1 MTNNTYNRTS
11 LQTTIQDTL
20 PDVLSTLGF
29 KTSIPKCPSS
39 ASFLS
44 KELPPLSLPRN
55 SQQTSACQTNFQAS
69 VIQNLQSSHQQQN
82 PPAAE
87 TIGILLNSQELNS
100 SCPMSNSKLSFP
112 VNNTKPIKSEYF
124 TTSTKMHLNSDSN
137 IDNTNNELLMIK
149 RFSNETGMNNKWSK
163 K

>member
-11 LQTTIQDTL
+11 IQTTIVDTL
-20 PDVLSTLGF
+20 PDVLSTLSF
-29 KTSIPKCPSS
+29 KTSIPNCPSS
-39 ASFLS
+39 VSFLS
-44 KELPPLSLPRN
+44 KELPPLSLPGN
-55 SQQTSACQTNFQAS
+55 PQHTSPCQTNFQTS

-82 PPAAE
+82 HLGEE
-87 TIGILLNSQELNS
+87 TVGILLNSQEINS

-112 VNNTKPIKSEYF
+112 IPNTKPIESAYI
-124 TTSTKMHLNSDSN
+124 TSTKMHLNSTSVTGN
-137 IDNTNNELLMIK
+137 SNNELLMIK

>member
-1 MTNNTYNRTS
+1 VTNNTYNRTS

-44 KELPPLSLPRN
+44 KELPSLSL
-55 SQQTSACQTNFQAS
+55 QTSACQTNFQTS
-69 VIQNLQSSHQQQN
+69 VIQNLQSSHEQQN
-82 PPAAE
+82 PPAAV
-87 TIGILLNSQELNS
+87 GILLDSQELNS
-100 SCPMSNSKLSFP
+100 SCPMSNSQLSFP
-112 VNNTKPIKSEYF
+112 ENNTKPIKSECF
-124 TTSTKMHLNSDSN
+124 TTSTQMHLNSASN

>member
-29 KTSIPKCPSS
+29 KTSIPKCPPS
-39 ASFLS
+39 ASVLS
-44 KELPPLSLPRN
+44 EELPPLSLPRN
-55 SQQTSACQTNFQAS
+55 PQQASACQTSFQTS

-82 PPAAE
+82 PPAAS
-87 TIGILLNSQELNS
+87 TIGFLLNSQELNS

-112 VNNTKPIKSEYF
+112 VSNTKPIESEYF
-124 TTSTKMHLNSDSN
+124 TTSTKMHLNSTSN

>member
-1 MTNNTYNRTS
+1 MTNNTCIKTS
-11 LQTTIQDTL
+11 LQTTIEDTL

-29 KTSIPKCPSS
+29 KTSIPNCPSS

-55 SQQTSACQTNFQAS
+55 LLQTSACQTNFQTS
-69 VIQNLQSSHQQQN
+69 VIQDLQSSQQHQN
-82 PPAAE
+82 PPGTE
-87 TIGILLNSQELNS
+87 TVGILLNSQELNS
-100 SCPMSNSKLSFP
+100 SCPMSNSNLSIP
-112 VNNTKPIKSEYF
+112 VNNIKPIKSEYF
-124 TTSTKMHLNSDSN
+124 TTSTKMHINSTSN
-137 IDNTNNELLMIK
+137 VDNSNNELLMIK